1 MAVPTQMFTNT
12 LDAIKGWFHEAALDH
27 SAEFTSGQVDN
38 ASNAITYKQG
48 MCVSLASTGK
58 YALGVGGTNVA
69 IFLLNSED
77 DPDVANA
84 SFSGSGEWVA
94 VGPSGTLSGLV
105 ATGGYELE
113 TTEYVDGA
121 YTIGAPLKSTMS
133 SVANPGLLQRGTV
146 FLEACCGIVSKAQ
159 VAASASGH
167 VKNSHGQSVL
177 RFWPVWSPAHD
188 AATVDSVKQSSDIIS

>member
-27 SAEFTSGQVDN
+27 SAPFAGGQTGTT
-38 ASNAITYKQG
+38 ASSSAAIEYKQG
-48 MCVSLASTGK
+48 MVASLNASNQLI
-58 YALGVGGTNVA
+58 LGCGGDSVA

-84 SFSGSGEWVA
+84 SFAGSGEWVS

-113 TTEYVDGA
+113 STEYDDDAYAPGQPLTSALSGVVKCGQLDKGATYVDN
-121 YTIGAPLKSTMS
+121 I
-133 SVANPGLLQRGTV
+133 V
-146 FLEACCGIVSKAQ
+146 GIVSKAQ
-159 VAASASGH
+159 VAAATSGH
-167 VKNSHGQSVL
+167 TKNSHGQSVL
-177 RFWPVWSPAHD
+177 RFWSVWFPACPLNTTGSGKWQN
-188 AATVDSVKQSSDIIS
+188 A

>member
-27 SAEFTSGQVDN
+27 SAPFAGGQTGTA
-38 ASNAITYKQG
+38 ASASAAIEYKQG
-48 MCVSLASTGK
+48 MVASLNASDQLV
-58 YALGVGGTNVA
+58 LGCDGNSVA

-84 SFSGSGEWVA
+84 SFAGSGEWVSI
-94 VGPSGTLSGLV
+94 GPSGTLSGLV

-113 TTEYVDGA
+113 STEYDDGV
-121 YTIGAPLKSTMS
+121 YNPGDPLFSKVTTN
-133 SVANPGLLQRGTV
+133 ALCGLLQKGTV
-146 FLEACCGIVSKAQ
+146 YSDAIVGVVSKKQ
-159 VAASASGH
+159 VASGSNGH

-177 RFWPVWSPAHD
+177 RFWTVWLPQPS
-188 AATVDSVKQSSDIIS
+188 AAQAAIINA

>member
-27 SAEFTSGQVDN
+27 SAGMSGVVQKDN
-38 ASNAITYKQG
+38 AGVELEFKQG
-48 MCVSLASTGK
+48 TACSLDADGNLTI
-58 YALGVGGTNVA
+58 GVGGTDVA

-84 SFSGSGEWVA
+84 SFAGSGEWVA
-94 VGPSGTLSGLV
+94 VGPSGQLSGLV

-113 TTEYVDGA
+113 STEYKDAAYAPGDTLDCPVAGQGSNAAHADAGKLQAGDAYVDAIVG
-121 YTIGAPLKSTMS
+121 
-133 SVANPGLLQRGTV
+133 V
-146 FLEACCGIVSKAQ
+146 VSKKQ
-159 VAASASGH
+159 VASSASGH

-177 RFWPVWSPAHD
+177 RFWSVWLPACTD
-188 AATVDSVKQSSDIIS
+188 CKN

>member
-27 SAEFTSGQVDN
+27 SAPFAGGQEVAGGVAQEYKPGMV
-38 ASNAITYKQG
+38 ASLNSSDQL
-48 MCVSLASTGK
+48 V
-58 YALGVGGTNVA
+58 LGCDGNSVA

-84 SFSGSGEWVA
+84 SFAGSGEWVSI
-94 VGPSGTLSGLV
+94 GPSGTLSGLV

-113 TTEYVDGA
+113 STEYDDAVYNPGD
-121 YTIGAPLKSTMS
+121 PLFSKVTTN
-133 SVANPGLLQRGTV
+133 ALCGLLQKGTV
-146 FLEACCGIVSKAQ
+146 YSDAIVGVVSKKQ
-159 VAASASGH
+159 VASGSSGH

-177 RFWPVWSPAHD
+177 RFWTVWLPQPS
-188 AATVDSVKQSSDIIS
+188 AAQAAIINA

>member
-27 SAEFTSGQVDN
+27 SAGFTPGQVDN
-38 ASNAITYKQG
+38 ASVAITYKQG
-48 MCVSLASTGK
+48 MCVSLASTGL
-58 YALGVGGTNVA
+58 YQLGIDGTNVA
-69 IFLLNSED
+69 IFLLNGEE

-84 SFSGSGEWVA
+84 SFAGSGEWVSI
-94 VGPSGTLSGLV
+94 GPSGTLSGLV

-121 YTIGAPLKSTMS
+121 YTIGAPLKSTMT

-146 FLEACCGIVSKAQ
+146 FLENCVGSVSKAQ
-159 VAASASGH
+159 VLANANGH

-177 RFWPVWSPAHD
+177 RFWPVWSPAANAGAVD
-188 AATVDSVKQSSDIIS
+188 GTVRSSAII